1 MTTETRG
8 KRRLIFL
15 LADGMP
21 NPWEKMGTETPSGF
35 ETSFCSL
42 TKIHEFETP
51 KAGEEIHA
59 LLLDLDDL
67 AQTKPLDNW
76 ALSAWRATFNELV
89 MKCMPKDGRPPLLLA
104 YTREPTWD
112 RAVLAL
118 RAGARD
124 LVRLSRLTEHLQE
137 LFEPDSARSKALV
150 FNDIA
155 ANVLPFA
162 KSDASPE
169 PSPDIAE
176 ERLSQRSTVPAAIP
190 KHAIPFPI
198 EGLEGNS
205 NAIEVVR
212 NVVRKSAALDT
223 SVLISGP
230 TGSGKELVARSLHR
244 YSPRANGPF
253 IPVNCGAISPGL
265 VEVELFGHA
274 EGAYTGSHGERVGYL
289 EAASG
294 GTLFL
299 DEVSELPIEM
309 QVKLLRALQE
319 KTITPVGGQKQI
331 PIDIR
336 VVSASK
342 DDLNELCAQKKFRE
356 DLLYRLRVMEITLP
370 SLIERKSDLAEIS
383 QTLLKRFARRHR
395 KNTLQLGADAFE
407 KFLVYR
413 WPGNIRELENALE
426 HGATLAWAEN
436 RAEISVR
443 DLPESLQFASNE
455 ASSEGELKEIVRRFE
470 KEYIASTVRRLGGSK
485 EQAADVLG
493 LSLATLYRKLG
504 NGAA

>member
-15 LADGMP
+15 LAEGMP
-21 NPWEKMGTETPSGF
+21 NPWDKLGTETPAGF
-35 ETSFCSL
+35 ETNICPL
-42 TKIHEFETP
+42 TKIHEFETS
-51 KAGEEIHA
+51 KAGEEVHA

-124 LVRLSRLTEHLQE
+124 LVRLSRLGEHLRE
-137 LFEPDSARSKALV
+137 LFEPDSTQSKALV
-150 FNDIA
+150 FSDVA
-155 ANVLPFA
+155 TNVIPFA
-162 KSDASPE
+162 KSD
-169 PSPDIAE
+169 IAE
-176 ERLSQRSTVPAAIP
+176 ESVRSTVPAAIP

-274 EGAYTGSHGERVGYL
+274 EGAYTGSNGERVGYL
-289 EAASG
+289 EAANG

-299 DEVSELPIEM
+299 DEVSELPVEM

-319 KTITPVGGQKQI
+319 RTITPVGGQKQV

-342 DDLNELCAQKKFRE
+342 EDLNELCAQKKFRE

-370 SLIERKSDLAEIS
+370 SLVERKSDLAEIS

-395 KNTLQLGADAFE
+395 KNALQLDAQAFD
-407 KFLVYR
+407 KFLMYR

-436 RAEISVR
+436 RSEIQVR
-443 DLPESLQFASNE
+443 DLPETLQFASAE
-455 ASSEGELKEIVRRFE
+455 AASEGELKEIVRRFE
-470 KEYIASTVRRLGGSK
+470 KEYIASTVRRMGGSK